1 MTFIDRSLDMIRK
14 WSIFLLLSAALC
26 VASAGMVAVAAEPQ
40 PAAESPDTS
49 GEGGKSKLYEAIQGY
64 LESFR
69 GKQPKDV
76 KKPQPPAP
84 PRFDPARVQ
93 PSDPKEEQHRSTLRT
108 ELTRAESLIQRGEW
122 DLAVGSLERAVE
134 AASRLN
140 VGDELTKLRDML
152 AEARS
157 KASTVSGSDQF
168 KYGEMVNSAGM
179 RLVLVPAGKF
189 TMGSSGAETRAV
201 ENEWVVQREMLQP
214 EEPAH
219 AVHITRPFFIGK
231 YEVTVRQFR
240 QFVDETG
247 YRTVAEKQ
255 GWGWAYDEKA
265 RHWNKKQGAS
275 WRSPGTKTGDDYP
288 VTLVTYQDAEA
299 FCKWL
304 TAKERRTYF
313 LPTEAQWE
321 YAARGGKEGERY
333 PWGNDYPDGRK
344 LNLADRRSPVPWAD
358 RTLDDG
364 NAGPAPVGGYVPN
377 GYYLYD
383 VAGNV
388 WELCSD
394 IYDAKEYEG
403 ADKKSIADPA
413 GPARGK
419 TRVVR
424 GGNWA
429 FGAGLAR
436 CAFRFGLAPDV
447 PLDITGFRIA
457 ALAGE
462 SEALARRSDD
472 NKRASSPANLDANQ
486 LIEEVKR
493 LTESGRRA
501 EARRLVD
508 QFRGAAAN
516 KGAAGGD
523 SSDLMANVLDAMI
536 DITKDKSLQSFINS
550 LDITM
555 VRIPAG
561 SFVMGS
567 SDIDIAWAM
576 ATLAQEQPVNL
587 ENELPFH
594 KVRISRPFFIGAT
607 EVTVGQF
614 RRFVEET
621 GYVTDAEEAGGGQV
635 FNETDNTFEFKAG
648 TNWKNPGWTVE
659 DSQPIA
665 MVSYYDAQAFCDWLA
680 AKEKLPY
687 KLPTEAQWE
696 YACRGGLPM
705 AHFPWG
711 DTLPDGRKANYA
723 DKSTSFRWRDR
734 YADDGY
740 KHVAPVGT
748 YEANGYGLYDMAG
761 NVLEW
766 VRDHYG
772 EDYYRYAPEVD
783 PEGPGHGEN
792 RVMKGGEWCFGA
804 VNLRCA
810 FRGWSRPDLAF
821 YNSGFRLAIDLASPR
836 RPFHFA
842 NDFLTKQWVPG
853 QDEREVAGAV
863 AKDKERRSALE
874 ASRRRSATAVR
885 STPAPAQVVRGVM
898 VLDLSPRSDAR
909 RAGLTKGDVIIA
921 YDGTRDLSSEK
932 LLTLAGEAKKKRI
945 RPELTFVRD
954 GYEHTVQVDP
964 GILGIT
970 MLDTRLTGPFRKHEP
985 EPARRQQ
992 PERQPEKKDGKPL
1005 DWT

>member
-1 MTFIDRSLDMIRK
+1 MIRK
-14 WSIFLLLSAALC
+14 WSMLVVVSALVYVTCWGTTAVATDGQPAQDSAAETTDRG
-26 VASAGMVAVAAEPQ
+26 S
-40 PAAESPDTS
+40 
-49 GEGGKSKLYEAIQGY
+49 SKIYEAIQGY

-69 GKQPKDV
+69 GKQRGDEKN
-76 KKPQPPAP
+76 PQLPRA
-84 PRFDPARVQ
+84 PRFDPSRAQ
-93 PSDPKEEQHRSTLRT
+93 PPDLKEDEYRSTLRT
-108 ELTRAESLIQRGEW
+108 ELTRANSLISRGEW
-122 DLAVGSLERAVE
+122 DLAVGSLERAID

-140 VGDELTKLRDML
+140 AGEELGRLRDML

-157 KASTVSGSDQF
+157 KASTVAGGDQF

-179 RLVLVPAGKF
+179 RLVLIPAGEF
-189 TMGSSGAETRAV
+189 TMGSSDAETRAV
-201 ENEWVVQREMLQP
+201 ENEWVLQREFVQS
-214 EEPAH
+214 EEPEH
-219 AVHITRPFFIGK
+219 SVRISRPFFIGK
-231 YEVTVRQFR
+231 YEVTVGQFR
-240 QFVDETG
+240 RFVDETG

-255 GWGWAYDEKA
+255 GWGWVYDEKA
-265 RHWNKKQGAS
+265 RHWSKKQGAS
-275 WRSPGTKTGDDYP
+275 WRTPGSKTGDDYP
-288 VTLVTYQDAEA
+288 VTLVTHQDAEA

-304 TAKERRTYF
+304 TAKERRQYA

-321 YAARGGKEGERY
+321 YAARGGNQGNRY

-364 NAGPAPVGGYVPN
+364 NAGPAPVGTYEPN

-383 VAGNV
+383 MAGNV
-388 WELCSD
+388 WELCFD
-394 IYDAKEYEG
+394 FYNAKEYEG
-403 ADKKSIADPA
+403 TDKKLIADPS

-419 TRVVR
+419 NRAVK

-429 FGAGLAR
+429 FGAGIAR

-447 PLDITGFRIA
+447 PVDVTGFRVAAAAGDAETIA
-457 ALAGE
+457 GQVD
-462 SEALARRSDD
+462 SG
-472 NKRASSPANLDANQ
+472 KKPADPAVSLDATQ
-486 LIEEVKR
+486 LLDDVKR
-493 LTESGRRA
+493 LTESGRRG
-501 EARRLVD
+501 EARRRVE
-508 QFRGAAAN
+508 QFRDAGN
-516 KGAAGGD
+516 QKGLRGD
-523 SSDLMANVLDAMI
+523 FAEVVSSVLEAMI
-536 DITKDKSLQSFINS
+536 DIAKDKTIQTFTNS
-550 LDITM
+550 LGVKM

-561 SFVMGS
+561 AFVMGS
-567 SDIDIAWAM
+567 SETDIAWAM

-594 KVRISRPFFIGAT
+594 KVRISRPFFIAAT

-621 GYVTDAEEAGGGQV
+621 GYVTDAEDAGGGQV

-648 TNWKNPGWTVE
+648 TNWKNPGWTVD
-659 DSQPIA
+659 DSQAVA
-665 MVSYYDAQAFCDWLA
+665 MVSYYDAQAFCDWLS

-723 DKSTSFRWRDR
+723 DKSSSFRWRDR
-734 YADDGY
+734 YADDGHKY
-740 KHVAPVGT
+740 VAPVGT

-772 EDYYRYAPEVD
+772 EDYYRFGPEVD

-792 RVMKGGEWCFGA
+792 RVMKGGEWCFGP

-821 YNSGFRLAIDLASPR
+821 YNSGFRVAIDLASPR
-836 RPFHFA
+836 RQFHFA
-842 NDFLTKQWVPG
+842 DGFLTKQWVPG
-853 QDEREVAGAV
+853 QDEREVAAAA
-863 AKDKERRSALE
+863 AKDKDRVAAVQAARRK
-874 ASRRRSATAVR
+874 ATSPVQ
-885 STPAPAQVVRGVM
+885 STPVPVTVVKGVM
-898 VLDLSPRSDAR
+898 VLDLTPRSSAR
-909 RAGLTKGDVIIA
+909 RAGLTKGDVIVSF
-921 YDGTRDLSSEK
+921 DGVRDLSSDK
-932 LLTLAGEAKKKRI
+932 LLTISGEAKKKRI
-945 RPELTFVRD
+945 RPELSFVRD
-954 GYEHTVQVDP
+954 GYEHTVHVDA
-964 GILGIT
+964 GFLGIT
-970 MLDTRLTGPFRKHEP
+970 MLDTRLTGPFKKYES
-985 EPARRQQ
+985 EPARRPQ

-1005 DWT
+1005 NWT

>member
-1 MTFIDRSLDMIRK
+1 MIRK
-14 WSIFLLLSAALC
+14 RSVLSVLVFALC
-26 VASAGMVAVAAEPQ
+26 VMISGTVALSAERTSVTDP
-40 PAAESPDTS
+40 SPGSSDGS
-49 GEGGKSKLYEAIQGY
+49 ASKLYEAIQGY
-64 LESFR
+64 VEGLR
-69 GKQPKDV
+69 GKQRKDS
-76 KKPQPPAP
+76 QPPKPPHAP
-84 PRFDPARVQ
+84 HFDPSLAQ
-93 PSDPKEEQHRSTLRT
+93 PSDPNEDQYRATLRT
-108 ELTRAESLIQRGEW
+108 ELARVESLIQRGEW
-122 DLAVGSLERAVE
+122 DLAVGSLERAIE
-134 AASRLN
+134 AASRLHAD
-140 VGDELTKLRDML
+140 DEVARLKDML
-152 AEARS
+152 LEAHS
-157 KASTVSGSDQF
+157 KASATGGGDQF
-168 KYGEMVNSAGM
+168 THGEMINSAGM
-179 RLVLVPAGKF
+179 RLILIPAGQF
-189 TMGSSGAETRAV
+189 TMGSSAAETRAV
-201 ENEWVVQREMLQP
+201 ENEWAVQRELIQP

-219 AVHITRPFFIGK
+219 TVHITKPFFIGK

-240 QFVDETG
+240 QFVEETG

-255 GWGWAYDEKA
+255 GWGWVYDEKS
-265 RHWNKKQGAS
+265 RHWTKKQGAS
-275 WRSPGTKTGDDYP
+275 WRNPGAKTGDDYP
-288 VTLVTYQDAEA
+288 VTLVSYQDAEA

-304 TAKERRTYF
+304 TAKERRPYF
-313 LPTEAQWE
+313 VPTEAQWE

-364 NAGPAPVGGYVPN
+364 HAGPAPVGTYEPN

-394 IYDAKEYEG
+394 IYDAKAYEG
-403 ADKKSIADPA
+403 AEKKAIADPTGA
-413 GPARGK
+413 ARGK

-429 FGAGLAR
+429 FGPGIAR

-447 PLDITGFRIA
+447 PVDVTGFRIA
-457 ALAGE
+457 AAAGAA
-462 SEALARRSDD
+462 EASAPRADRGKRPSD
-472 NKRASSPANLDANQ
+472 PGTILDATH
-486 LIEEVKR
+486 LVEEVKR

-501 EARRLVD
+501 EARRLVE
-508 QFRGAAAN
+508 QFKMTPAA
-516 KGAAGGD
+516 KGRTDGD
-523 SSDLMANVLDAMI
+523 STELVAQVLEAMI
-536 DITKDKSLQSFINS
+536 DITKDKTMQSFDNS
-550 LDITM
+550 LGIKM

-576 ATLAQEQPVNL
+576 ATLAQEQPVSL

-594 KVRISRPFFIGAT
+594 KVRISRPFFIAAT
-607 EVTVGQF
+607 EVTVAQF

-621 GYVTDAEEAGGGQV
+621 GYVSDAEDAGGGQV

-648 TNWKNPGWTVE
+648 TSWKNPGWTVE
-659 DSQPIA
+659 DSQPVA

-734 YADDGY
+734 YADDGHKY
-740 KHVAPVGT
+740 VAPVGT

-772 EDYYRYAPEVD
+772 EDYYRFAPEVD

-821 YNSGFRLAIDLASPR
+821 YNSGFRVAIDLTSPR

-863 AKDKERRSALE
+863 AKDKERVAALE
-874 ASRRRSATAVR
+874 AARRKTAASGK
-885 STPAPAQVVRGVM
+885 STIPAPVTVVRGVM

-909 RAGLTKGDVIIA
+909 RSGLTKGDVIVA
-921 YDGTRDLSSEK
+921 YDGVRDLTSEK
-932 LLTLAGEAKKKRI
+932 LLTISGEAKKKRV
-945 RPELTFVRD
+945 RPELIFVRD
-954 GYEHTVQVDP
+954 GYEHTVHVDA
-964 GILGIT
+964 GFLGIT
-970 MLDTRLTGPFRKHEP
+970 MLDTRLTGPFRKYEP
-985 EPARRQQ
+985 TPTPRQQ
-992 PERQPEKKDGKPL
+992 PDREKKEGKPL